1 MKTVITAES
10 CECIT
15 AEGDILRKVHPE
27 WLETVIP
34 KIHPQII
41 MVVKGQQK
49 GQVSACGLS
58 VKIAVYHH
66 SFHVFI
72 SHKLTLCGEQS
83 NGICTLA

>member
-15 AEGDILRKVHPE
+15 PDGDVLRKVHPE

-34 KIHPQII
+34 KIPPQII

-49 GQVSACGLS
+49 GQV
-58 VKIAVYHH
+58 
-66 SFHVFI
+66 
-72 SHKLTLCGEQS
+72 GEQFILS
-83 NGICTLA
+83 KKYCKLFCVCNK

>member
-15 AEGDILRKVHPE
+15 PNGDILKKVHPE

-34 KIHPQII
+34 KIPPQII

-49 GQVSACGLS
+49 GQV
-58 VKIAVYHH
+58 
-66 SFHVFI
+66 
-72 SHKLTLCGEQS
+72 GEQK
-83 NGICTLA
+83 